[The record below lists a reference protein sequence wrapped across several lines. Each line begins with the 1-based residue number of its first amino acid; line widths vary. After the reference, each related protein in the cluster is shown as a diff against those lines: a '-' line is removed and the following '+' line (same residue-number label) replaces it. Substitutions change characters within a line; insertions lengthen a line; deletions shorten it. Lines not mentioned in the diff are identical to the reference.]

1 MPVKHK
7 LSSLESLAKNVLSR
21 LLLAAI
27 SRATKDSD
35 LFETEEIC
43 QVLGCLDALEF
54 IAEEVL
60 DKLCEV
66 LYLFYEYSL

>member
-27 SRATKDSD
+27 SRANKDSD
-35 LFETEEIC
+35 LSETEEIC

-66 LYLFYEYSL
+66 LYLFYEYFL

>member
-27 SRATKDSD
+27 SGATKDSD
-35 LFETEEIC
+35 LSETEEIC

-66 LYLFYEYSL
+66 LYLFYEYFL

>member
-35 LFETEEIC
+35 LSETEEIC
-43 QVLGCLDALEF
+43 QVLGCLDALYTPIEMRETSKEKAAGAQ
-54 IAEEVL
+54 IQNET
-60 DKLCEV
+60 
-66 LYLFYEYSL
+66 

>member
-35 LFETEEIC
+35 LSETEEIC

-66 LYLFYEYSL
+66 LYLFYESFL

>member
-27 SRATKDSD
+27 SRANKDSD
-35 LFETEEIC
+35 LSETEEIC

-66 LYLFYEYSL
+66 LYLLYEYSL